1 MPATDTQ
8 LKANSRGM
16 TRLLVAIHEGDRAR
30 LAEASRVS
38 GASQQCIIRN
48 GLCLILD
55 SILND
60 PRAKQAAGNHRL
72 SPAPDRPARHTI
84 DTVLDAIR
92 RDQEEHGAVIRMT
105 STGMEQVAIT
115 FADGRKNR
123 YATPDRA
130 PGRAE
135 REVIATNQALRTAF
149 PDATTKLFRMGGAK

>member
-30 LAEASRVS
+30 LAEASRLS
-38 GASQQCIIRN
+38 GASQQAIIRN
-48 GLCLILD
+48 GICLILD

-60 PRAKQAAGNHRL
+60 PRAKQAAGDHR
-72 SPAPDRPARHTI
+72 PAPDRPARHTI

-92 RDQEEHGAVIRMT
+92 RDQEQHGAVTRMT

-115 FADGRKNR
+115 FADGWKNR

-135 REVIATNQALRTAF
+135 PEVAAMNQALRAAF